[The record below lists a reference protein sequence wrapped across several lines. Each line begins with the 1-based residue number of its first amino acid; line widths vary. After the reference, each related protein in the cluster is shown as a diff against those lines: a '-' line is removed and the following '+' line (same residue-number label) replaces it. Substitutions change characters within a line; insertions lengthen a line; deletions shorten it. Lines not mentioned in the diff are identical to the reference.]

1 MFEITNAEKLRDAY
15 TLLAFIRDDVPTTT
29 AEQKSGGF
37 FQCKAYTHDGDIAV
51 SDRVPVRTYDFQ
63 NLVKGYK
70 S

>member
-1 MFEITNAEKLRDAY
+1 MMTSTFDKIYANAQNMNIETSEWFNRA
-15 TLLAFIRDDVPTTT
+15 
-29 AEQKSGGF
+29 GF